1 MSKVQAAVDEFN
13 KLYWQATNTSQ
24 PDDWFNVALA
34 GRRVVLEMGR
44 EGLAQDKLLD
54 PKAKNEISEWAHEVL
69 NEKIS

>member
-13 KLYWQATNTSQ
+13 KLYWQANFTKQ
-24 PDDWFNVALA
+24 PQDWCAAAMA
-34 GRRVVLEMGR
+34 GRRIALELGR
-44 EGLAQDKLLD
+44 EGIAQDKLLD